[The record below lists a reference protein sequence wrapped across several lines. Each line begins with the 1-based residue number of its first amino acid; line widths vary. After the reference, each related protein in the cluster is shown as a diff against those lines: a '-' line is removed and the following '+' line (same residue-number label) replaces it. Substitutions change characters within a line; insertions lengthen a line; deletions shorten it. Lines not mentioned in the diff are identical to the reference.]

1 VRAVCGDRAGHAE
14 IEVKMTLTWDKNE
27 IGKERFA
34 PCACLVLLLKIS
46 REITVRTVV
55 QKMLSIQ
62 FGVWKSGEFCRNIFS
77 PVPLNKF
84 NLTRCGIFRG
94 QISQRKN
101 QNQK

>member
-1 VRAVCGDRAGHAE
+1 
-14 IEVKMTLTWDKNE
+14 
-27 IGKERFA
+27 
-34 PCACLVLLLKIS
+34 
-46 REITVRTVV
+46 VV

-62 FGVWKSGEFCRNIFS
+62 FGVWKSGEFCRNVFS

-94 QISQRKN
+94 KISQRKN